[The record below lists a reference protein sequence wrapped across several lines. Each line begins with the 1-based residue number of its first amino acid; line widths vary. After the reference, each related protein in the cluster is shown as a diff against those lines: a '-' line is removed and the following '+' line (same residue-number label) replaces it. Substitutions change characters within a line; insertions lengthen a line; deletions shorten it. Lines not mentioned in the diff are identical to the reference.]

1 MIRLDMPQG
10 SLAWMEARL
19 GIPTASNFD
28 KLITPGGK
36 PSSSAEKYA
45 WKCVAE
51 QILNHPIQEK
61 EEASGFMERGTIM
74 QKNARAFYELQR
86 DVETEEVGFMLR
98 DNRRAGCSPDLLVKG
113 GISGGNNRSNKPFQK
128 KFGGGGGQDEGGISA
143 EKIAQIEKES
153 CKCALEMNHGLMVE
167 ALKNFMFTNTNNAKA
182 V

>member
-113 GISGGNNRSNKPFQK
+113 GGLVEIKCPSAPMGSFRHCFRRPARSRTQRKP
-128 KFGGGGGQDEGGISA
+128 
-143 EKIAQIEKES
+143 
-153 CKCALEMNHGLMVE
+153 CPP
-167 ALKNFMFTNTNNAKA
+167 TR
-182 V
+182 

>member
-113 GISGGNNRSNKPFQK
+113 GGLVEITYSTGTFANGEVVVIAGTGTAADGAWVISSVSGTTIISRCLARSMYSYWPLQ
-128 KFGGGGGQDEGGISA
+128 
-143 EKIAQIEKES
+143 
-153 CKCALEMNHGLMVE
+153 
-167 ALKNFMFTNTNNAKA
+167 
-182 V
+182 